1 MTKHWAMNQAFALTV
16 GTASAQGLM
25 TVIKTV
31 MIIIAPIT
39 YPGHYNHL

>member
-25 TVIKTV
+25 TVCSVPCDTAENIRKS
-31 MIIIAPIT
+31 
-39 YPGHYNHL
+39 